1 MKVSKKVQLEKELRG
16 AQGGELFG
24 TITLDK
30 PLHDDSEASRL
41 VQEFV
46 ETVFIKFHEQSDVVY
61 EALKVEA
68 AKGAVVI
75 TLGSS
80 CVKEHQLKGGMNVS
94 VTVQLCISRRQ
105 FLSMHHAVES
115 LSCMDT
121 VLPKG
126 QQPNRSA
133 IVLCKS

>member
-1 MKVSKKVQLEKELRG
+1 MKVSDHVELEHSLLG

-46 ETVFIKFHEQSDVVY
+46 ETIFIKCHEQSDVVY
-61 EALKVEA
+61 EALKVRSE
-68 AKGAVVI
+68 KGAVVI

-80 CVKEHQLKGGMNVS
+80 CVKERQLKGGMNVS
-94 VTVQLCISRRQ
+94 VTVQLCISRQR

-133 IVLCKS
+133 IVLYKS